1 MMDLL
6 LALGIGLVSGLR
18 TFTGIAAVFL
28 VRGGVVGIV
37 LAVAALGEYGY
48 DVSPNCPSRT
58 AFPGN
63 VARIV
68 TGALSGWFLIAA
80 RGGSPILGAAAGIV
94 GALIGTYGGH
104 YVRAGLIVR
113 LGAVPAGIVE
123 SLVAIA
129 LAAFIVTR

>member
-1 MMDLL
+1 MDLL

-18 TFTGIAAVFL
+18 TFTSLAAMFL

-37 LAVAALGEYGY
+37 LGVAALGEYVY
-48 DVSPNCPSRT
+48 DVNPKCPSRT
-58 AFPGN
+58 SFPSN
-63 VARIV
+63 LARVIS
-68 TGALSGWFLIAA
+68 GAIAGWYLTAA
-80 RGGSPILGAAAGIV
+80 RGGSPMFGAAAGIA
-94 GALIGTYGGH
+94 GALIGTYGGSA
-104 YVRAGLIVR
+104 VRGALIVR